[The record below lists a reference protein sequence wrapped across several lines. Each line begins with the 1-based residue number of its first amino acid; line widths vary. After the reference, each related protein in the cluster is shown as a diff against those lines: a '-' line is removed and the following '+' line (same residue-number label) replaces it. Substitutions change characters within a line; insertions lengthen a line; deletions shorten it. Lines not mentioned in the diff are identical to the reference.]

1 MEPIYLYDTT
11 LRDGTQGENITFSA
25 DEKVKIALRLDDIGI
40 HYIEGGWP
48 GSNPKDMQFFD
59 LAKRVSFKNAR
70 LVAFGSTRKPGT
82 TPEQDPN
89 LQALL
94 ASGTPTVTIFGKSWD
109 MHVEEIMANSLEENL
124 AMINHSVGYL
134 KSNGRETIYD
144 AEHFFDGYKHNPDY
158 AVQTLFAALDGGADF
173 IVLCDTNGGTLPFEI
188 DSIFKEVQQ
197 LLVDRD
203 DAGSNDITVKLGIH
217 THNDCGLAVANTIT
231 AVHAGAVMVQGTI
244 NGYGERCGNADL
256 TSVVPVL
263 DLKMNKPCISG
274 DNLKKLKPLSRYIS
288 ETANQVPVNN
298 RPFVGKSAF
307 AHKGGIHVS
316 AIMKAPKAYEH
327 MDPALVGN
335 QRRVLVSDM
344 SGKSNVV
351 YKARELG
358 IELDTNGYDSSK
370 IVSEIKQLEQ
380 QGYQFDVADG
390 SFKILMEKF
399 TDQFEPLFTLE
410 SFRVTIEKDKDQP
423 CSSQATMKI
432 SVGGK
437 EEITAA
443 EGYGPVSALDNA
455 LRKALDRF
463 FPDLDTMRLVDFKV
477 RVIDGNRATAAKVRV
492 FIESR
497 DQDKIW
503 STIGVSEI
511 RIRSGVPSGYQKT
524 SSKPAGRH
532 WPTAFNSNWQVK
544 IKFAAAMSRH
554 RKNCRFLISNQI
566 RIIVSKESTID

>member
-1 MEPIYLYDTT
+1 LPRASLEKHMEPIYLYDTT

-82 TPEQDPN
+82 APEQDPN

-124 AMINHSVGYL
+124 AMINDSVRYL
-134 KSNGRETIYD
+134 KNDGRETIYD
-144 AEHFFDGYKHNPDY
+144 AEHFFDGYKHNPEY
-158 AVQTLFAALDGGADF
+158 AVKTLFAALDGGADF

-197 LLVDRD
+197 LLVDRN
-203 DAGSNDITVKLGIH
+203 AAESNDITVKLGIH

-231 AVHAGAVMVQGTI
+231 AVHSGAVMVQGTI

-256 TSVVPVL
+256 TSVIPVL
-263 DLKMNKPCISG
+263 DLKMNKPCISV
-274 DNLKKLKPLSRYIS
+274 DNLKKLKSLSRYIS

-503 STIGVSEI
+503 STIGVSEDI
-511 RIRSGVPSGYQKT
+511 IEAS
-524 SSKPAGRH
+524 
-532 WPTAFNSNWQVK
+532 WQALADSFQFK
-544 IKFAAAMSRH
+544 LASENEIRH
-554 RKNCRFLISNQI
+554 RKAPAQEELPIFG
-566 RIIVSKESTID
+566 K

>member
-1 MEPIYLYDTT
+1 MKLYLYDTT

-25 DEKVKIALRLDDIGI
+25 DEKVKIALRLDDVGI

-70 LVAFGSTRKPGT
+70 LVAFGSTRKPGIR
-82 TPEQDPN
+82 PEEDDN
-89 LQALL
+89 LKALL
-94 ASGTPTVTIFGKSWD
+94 TSETPAVTIFGKSWD
-109 MHVEEIMANSLEENL
+109 LHVEEIMANDLQENL
-124 AMINHSVGYL
+124 AMITDSVRFL

-144 AEHFFDGYKHNPDY
+144 AEHFFDGYKNNRDY
-158 AVQTLFAALDGGADF
+158 AVKTLFAALEGGADF

-188 DSIFKEVQQ
+188 DSIYQEVHK
-197 LLVDRD
+197 LV
-203 DAGSNDITVKLGIH
+203 AAESGTGSNGAAVKWGVH
-217 THNDCGLAVANTIT
+217 THNDCGLAVANAIT
-231 AVHAGAVMVQGTI
+231 AVNAGAVMVQGTI

-256 TSVVPVL
+256 TSVIPVL
-263 DLKMNKPCISG
+263 DLKMNRPCISG
-274 DNLKKLKPLSRYIS
+274 ENLKKLKSLSRYIS
-288 ETANQVPVNN
+288 ETANLVPLNN

-344 SGKSNVV
+344 SGKSNIE

-380 QGYQFDVADG
+380 KGYQFDIADG

-399 TDQFEPLFTLE
+399 TDQFEPLFNLE

-477 RVIDGNRATAAKVRV
+477 RVIDGDRGTAARVRV

-497 DQDKIW
+497 DQDQIW
-503 STIGVSEI
+503 STIGVSEDI
-511 RIRSGVPSGYQKT
+511 IEASWQALADSFQYKLASESQLRSERMPSQEELPIFGK
-524 SSKPAGRH
+524 
-532 WPTAFNSNWQVK
+532 
-544 IKFAAAMSRH
+544 
-554 RKNCRFLISNQI
+554 
-566 RIIVSKESTID
+566 

>member
-1 MEPIYLYDTT
+1 MEPILLYDTT
-11 LRDGTQGENITFSA
+11 LRDGTQGENISFSA

-59 LAKRVSFKNAR
+59 LAKRVTFNNSR
-70 LVAFGSTRKPGT
+70 LVAFGSTRKPGIK
-82 TPEQDPN
+82 PDEDRN
-89 LQALL
+89 LKALL
-94 ASGTPTVTIFGKSWD
+94 ASETPTVTIFGKSWD
-109 MHVEEIMANSLEENL
+109 LHVEEIMANSLEENL
-124 AMINHSVGYL
+124 AMIYDSVGFL
-134 KSNGRETIYD
+134 KGNGRETIYD
-144 AEHFFDGYKHNPDY
+144 AEHFFDGYKNNPDY
-158 AVQTLFAALDGGADF
+158 AVKTLFAALEGGADF

-188 DSIFKEVQQ
+188 EKIFREVQQ
-197 LLVDRD
+197 LIFDSA
-203 DAGSNDITVKLGIH
+203 DAGSTGGTIKLGVH
-217 THNDCGLAVANTIT
+217 THNDCGLAVANSIT

-256 TSVVPVL
+256 TSVIPVL
-263 DLKMNKPCISG
+263 DLKMKRPCISG
-274 DNLKKLKPLSRYIS
+274 DNLKKIKALSRYIS
-288 ETANQVPVNN
+288 ETANQVPINN

-316 AIMKAPKAYEH
+316 AVMKAPKAYEH
-327 MDPALVGN
+327 MDPELVGN

-344 SGKSNVV
+344 SGKSNVE

-358 IELDTNGYDSSK
+358 IELGNNGYDSGK

-380 QGYQFDVADG
+380 QGYQFDVAEG

-410 SFRVTIEKDKDQP
+410 SFRVTIEKDKDRP

-437 EEITAA
+437 QEITAA

-477 RVIDGNRATAAKVRV
+477 RVIDGNRGTAAKVRV

-497 DQDKIW
+497 DQDQIW
-503 STIGVSEI
+503 STIGVSEDI
-511 RIRSGVPSGYQKT
+511 IEAS
-524 SSKPAGRH
+524 
-532 WPTAFNSNWQVK
+532 WQALADSFQFK
-544 IKFAAAMSRH
+544 LASE
-554 RKNCRFLISNQI
+554 SQI
-566 RIIVSKESTID
+566 RHSKVPEQEELPIFGK